1 MEKGNRLSLTT
12 RITGYLI
19 VAAAAAATGI
29 AGTIMMDK
37 PGEGI
42 LDECPWWTSVAIMGG
57 LGWWA
62 YTNRSPKNKNRNP
75 T

>member
-1 MEKGNRLSLTT
+1 MEKGNRLSITT

-19 VAAAAAATGI
+19 VAAAAAATSI
-29 AGTIMMDK
+29 ATTIMMDK

-42 LDECPWWTSVAIMGG
+42 LDECPWPSVAIMGG

-62 YTNRSPKNKNRNP
+62 YTNRSQKNKNQNP